1 VSFST
6 TAPDRR
12 TATPFAPEAKEA
24 TGPKEVL
31 LFLLF
36 SEATMSA
43 HAFEVLSRA
52 RNEIEV
58 CHTAEGHRFKF
69 FVVTNAHGKRILSES
84 VEVVAK
90 EGATHTPEFFSGSA
104 RAFAI
109 TVAHRSHAI
118 D

>member
-1 VSFST
+1 MST
-6 TAPDRR
+6 
-12 TATPFAPEAKEA
+12 
-24 TGPKEVL
+24 
-31 LFLLF
+31 
-36 SEATMSA
+36 
-43 HAFEVLSRA
+43 HAFEVLLRA

-58 CHTAEGHRFKF
+58 CHTAERHRFKF
-69 FVVTNAHGKRILSES
+69 FVVANPHGKRVLSES

-90 EGATHTPEFFSGSA
+90 EGAAHAPEFFSGSA

>member
-1 VSFST
+1 MLV
-6 TAPDRR
+6 
-12 TATPFAPEAKEA
+12 
-24 TGPKEVL
+24 
-31 LFLLF
+31 FLQV

-52 RNEIEV
+52 RNEIVV
-58 CHTAEGHRFKF
+58 CHAAEGHRFKF
-69 FVVTNAHGKRILSES
+69 LVITNALGKKILSES

-90 EGATHTPEFFSGSA
+90 EGATHTAEFFSGSA

-109 TVAHRSHAI
+109 TAAHRSHLI

>member
-1 VSFST
+1 M
-6 TAPDRR
+6 
-12 TATPFAPEAKEA
+12 
-24 TGPKEVL
+24 L

-36 SEATMSA
+36 SEVTMSA

-58 CHTAEGHRFKF
+58 CHTAEGHCFKF
-69 FVVTNAHGKRILSES
+69 FVITNAHGKSILSES

-109 TVAHRSHAI
+109 TAAHRSHAI

>member
-1 VSFST
+1 M
-6 TAPDRR
+6 
-12 TATPFAPEAKEA
+12 
-24 TGPKEVL
+24 L

-36 SEATMSA
+36 SEAAMSA

-69 FVVTNAHGKRILSES
+69 FVVTNVHGKRILSES

-90 EGATHTPEFFSGSA
+90 EGATHLRSSFPAVLALSPSRWLIGLTQLIEFICVDGAIEVEAKEKGS
-104 RAFAI
+104 R
-109 TVAHRSHAI
+109 VE
-118 D
+118 

>member
-1 VSFST
+1 MST
-6 TAPDRR
+6 
-12 TATPFAPEAKEA
+12 
-24 TGPKEVL
+24 
-31 LFLLF
+31 
-36 SEATMSA
+36 

-58 CHTAEGHRFKF
+58 CHTAERHRFKF
-69 FVVTNAHGKRILSES
+69 FVVTNPHGKRVLSES

-104 RAFAI
+104 RAFAV
-109 TVAHRSHAI
+109 TVAHRSHSI

>member
-1 VSFST
+1 
-6 TAPDRR
+6 
-12 TATPFAPEAKEA
+12 
-24 TGPKEVL
+24 
-31 LFLLF
+31 LFF
-36 SEATMSA
+36 EATMSA
-43 HAFEVLSRA
+43 HAFEVLSRV

-58 CHTAEGHRFKF
+58 CHIAEGHRFKF
-69 FVVTNAHGKRILSES
+69 FVITNAHGKRILSES

-90 EGATHTPEFFSGSA
+90 EGAAHTPEFFSGSA